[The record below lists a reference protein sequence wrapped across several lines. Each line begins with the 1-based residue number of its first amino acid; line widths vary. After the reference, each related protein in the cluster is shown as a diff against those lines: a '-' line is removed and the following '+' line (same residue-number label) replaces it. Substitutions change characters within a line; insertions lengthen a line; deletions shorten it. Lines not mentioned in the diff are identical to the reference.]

1 MKLNGMAGTGSGKL
15 GSQVYASVAGEQ
27 IVRQY
32 QPKVSNPNTSA
43 QVNQRARMKL
53 MSQLSAAMASTIV
66 IPRQGMQST
75 RNLFSKKNFSLI
87 QAVNGQALIFLENLQ
102 FTNGNA
108 ALPRVGM
115 ERVEGDKL
123 HVYLQ
128 ASAASSVDRVV
139 YNIYARNEEGE
150 LMLAK
155 SLVVSQAGEDGV
167 FDAEVDDIESDLYVY
182 AYGMKDTNARA
193 KATYGNYH
201 VESGEDIAKLFMQR
215 KLSTSDYQFTETSG
229 NSITI
234 DETATADVP
243 EGSVLVRFHIVGD
256 GAIRLN
262 SAAGAVQKSPLVK
275 ARGSQLKWFAAAA
288 PEYYFQ
294 EWREGTPG
302 ESTKIST
309 SNPLTFSVW
318 GDTNVVAVFNKPSSN
333 ADTIGGLE

>member
-66 IPRQGMQST
+66 IPRQGMQSS

-87 QAVNGQALIFLENLQ
+87 QGVGGEAVVFLENLQ

-115 ERVEGDKL
+115 ARQANSKLAIFLQDSAEG
-123 HVYLQ
+123 
-128 ASAASSVDRVV
+128 SVDRVV
-139 YNIYARNEEGE
+139 YNLYARNEEGE
-150 LMLAK
+150 LMLVNSIVATDP
-155 SLVVSQAGEDGV
+155 GEDGD
-167 FDAEVDDIESDLYVY
+167 FYIETDDYEADLYLY
-182 AYGMKDTNARA
+182 AYGMKDMNARA
-193 KATYGNYH
+193 KATYGNYL
-201 VESGEDIAKLFMQR
+201 VESGEDVAKLFMER
-215 KLSTSDYQFTETSG
+215 KLSASDYQFTETSG
-229 NSITI
+229 NSITV
-234 DETATADVP
+234 DENATVDVP

-262 SAAGAVQKSPLVK
+262 SASGAVQKSPLVK
-275 ARGSQLKWFAAAA
+275 ARGSQLKWYAAAA
-288 PEYYFQ
+288 PNYYFE

-302 ESTKIST
+302 ESVKIST

-318 GDTNVVAVFNKPSSN
+318 GDTNVVVVFDKQSVNG
-333 ADTIGGLE
+333 DTIGGLE